1 MSETDWF
8 KIQRK
13 LEGRCEFCS
22 GLLPDHIGSCPK
34 WGEQILN
41 EYRKIDEGV
50 GKISESVKKLLKRYS
65 KDV

>member
-8 KIQRK
+8 KIQRR

-34 WGEQILN
+34 WGEQIL
-41 EYRKIDEGV
+41 EDYRRIDESV
-50 GKISESVKKLLKRYS
+50 GIIDEATKKLLARYG
-65 KDV
+65 KNV

>member
-1 MSETDWF
+1 MSEINWF

-13 LEGRCEFCS
+13 LEGRCEFCN

-34 WGEQILN
+34 YGEEILR
-41 EYRKIDEGV
+41 EYQKIDDSV
-50 GKISESVKKLLKRYS
+50 GQISDAVKKLLKRYG